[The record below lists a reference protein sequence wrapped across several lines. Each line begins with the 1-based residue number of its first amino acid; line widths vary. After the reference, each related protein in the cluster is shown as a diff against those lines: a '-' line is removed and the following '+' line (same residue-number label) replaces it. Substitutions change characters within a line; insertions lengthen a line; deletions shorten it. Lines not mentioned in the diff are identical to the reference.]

1 MVGGHNICLGEE
13 ILRKLNR
20 IRHIALD
27 MDGTVYLGDSLF
39 PFTEG
44 FLRNMEETGI
54 RCSFLTN
61 NPTKSVNDYIDKL
74 ERMGICACEDSIYT
88 SSVATIDYIR
98 SHYPQ
103 AEKLFILGT
112 PSMVEQFGQAG
123 FRSCADSPD
132 DVPDVLVVAFDTT
145 LTHSRLCR
153 AAWWAAMKNI
163 PYIATNPDLVCPTDM
178 RTILVDC
185 GSVVKCIESATGR
198 KPDVVL
204 GKPDPNMLFGIMDK
218 YGYER
223 DEVAMVGDRI
233 YTDVATAHNA
243 GAFGVLVLSGETT
256 AETVRALESAAASD
270 VSDVSDVSAAEC
282 GAVRKGTGENVILP
296 DLTVRDLAELGEWI
310 MFARSRADL

>member
-1 MVGGHNICLGEE
+1 MQGGVVGCNEKYSVYCDKSGLGLPDGYEDD
-13 ILRKLNR
+13 IGGLRVGCK
-20 IRHIALD
+20 
-27 MDGTVYLGDSLF
+27 VYRVS
-39 PFTEG
+39 
-44 FLRNMEETGI
+44 TG
-54 RCSFLTN
+54 
-61 NPTKSVNDYIDKL
+61 
-74 ERMGICACEDSIYT
+74 E
-88 SSVATIDYIR
+88 
-98 SHYPQ
+98 
-103 AEKLFILGT
+103 
-112 PSMVEQFGQAG
+112 
-123 FRSCADSPD
+123 
-132 DVPDVLVVAFDTT
+132 
-145 LTHSRLCR
+145 
-153 AAWWAAMKNI
+153 
-163 PYIATNPDLVCPTDM
+163 
-178 RTILVDC
+178 
-185 GSVVKCIESATGR
+185 